1 MKKVDEAVEKY
12 LIDRY
17 ELLKKEF
24 LAISNNND
32 DKFEL
37 LKEMKNLSILL
48 YEKFGIYTEELKF
61 R

>member
-1 MKKVDEAVEKY
+1 MKKVDEHVEKY

-24 LAISNNND
+24 LTISNND

-48 YEKFGIYTEELKF
+48 YEKFGIYTEELKL